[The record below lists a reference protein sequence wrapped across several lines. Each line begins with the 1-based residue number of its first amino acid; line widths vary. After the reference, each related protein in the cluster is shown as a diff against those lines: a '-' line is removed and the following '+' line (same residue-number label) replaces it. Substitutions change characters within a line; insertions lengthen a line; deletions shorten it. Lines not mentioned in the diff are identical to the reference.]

1 MREKSSSPN
10 SRMPPRGRSRASRR
24 SSTCRH
30 LPWANKPVVASTSP
44 LRSRLVTAPE
54 NSMGEPSPSRMSSP
68 RHMIQM
74 YSPLRLRTWYSR
86 SCSSVLPQSMSS
98 MDSSKLWRS
107 RSAMSSRHRG
117 MSPSNT
123 RPGRSKSCCM
133 FFGHEGHVRFHVDD
147 VEVVVRAVG
156 DGIVEQAWVEVV
168 GVQRFIRIH
177 AGLPRVLLPGIQINV
192 DRIVRSI
199 GLLGEQKAQGRGFRR
214 LRLAGAPASGF
225 QLGPAVA
232 VA

>member
-1 MREKSSSPN
+1 MACWRLANACTARYRSSMAPRSASSSTTAISSPSKRNAEAFSGSRRWSVWANWRSAPLPNEWSLSELMREKSSSPN
-10 SRMPPRGRSRASRR
+10 SRMPPEGRSRASRR

-68 RHMIQM
+68 RHTIQM

-133 FFGHEGHVRFHVDD
+133 FSDT
-147 VEVVVRAVG
+147 RAMSV
-156 DGIVEQAWVEVV
+156 
-168 GVQRFIRIH
+168 FM
-177 AGLPRVLLPGIQINV
+177 
-192 DRIVRSI
+192 SMM
-199 GLLGEQKAQGRGFRR
+199 
-214 LRLAGAPASGF
+214 
-225 QLGPAVA
+225 
-232 VA
+232 